1 MNKLQEACCGVVGTI
16 IVIASGWCYN
26 SYQSHPVPPL
36 RKCCPVY
43 PVHPVHPPRKCCP
56 GPCSA
61 SIFTVAPP
69 IRNVGDLPPIIADVE
84 SHLPAGHVYDDPD
97 QVTTVHEC
105 THVINSLLRNRYNCP
120 AFYVLRNR
128 AVLMQEPA
136 TTLSWSTVAD
146 QVPVSLRGE
155 VYGLYLKQMQNY
167 WESNPTYVFDE
178 WSAYTNGANAR
189 MALGI
194 KDRGETVR
202 YAVEFIVYSMCV
214 PRAAKSTDPQMR
226 AFIMWQTERV
236 LKIVVSSGSAR
247 DWEYLK
253 KLQADTDAESLRRY
267 IRSYCGAVWA
277 RKELGL

>member
-1 MNKLQEACCGVVGTI
+1 MKVEFFFIPAGIALLLGVLVCSLCSQPMPKHYR
-16 IVIASGWCYN
+16 VSG
-26 SYQSHPVPPL
+26 
-36 RKCCPVY
+36 
-43 PVHPVHPPRKCCP
+43 
-56 GPCSA
+56 SA
-61 SIFTVAPP
+61 ITWMQALP
-69 IRNVGDLPPIIADVE
+69 IRNVSGPPIIADVE

-105 THVINSLLRNRYNCP
+105 THGINSLLRNRYGCP

-128 AVLMQEPA
+128 AVLMAEPA

-194 KDRGETVR
+194 QDRGETVR
-202 YAVEFIVYSMCV
+202 YALEFSVYSMCV

-226 AFIMWQTERV
+226 AFIMWQSERV
-236 LKIVVSSGSAR
+236 LKIVTSSGSSR

-253 KLQADTDAESLRRY
+253 KLRSAPDAESLRRY
-267 IRSYCGAVWA
+267 IRSYCGSAWA
-277 RKELGL
+277 RRVLGL